1 MSLFSAWS
9 SKKLKP
15 IDPTDKPKVLIG
27 VAGFHGVVPR
37 AQENFF
43 ELAFHCGRRCPD
55 YDFLLKIVIK
65 REQFRARNSLVD
77 LAIMNG
83 CEYLLML
90 DDDMIVPPNLFE
102 RMAAHDKD
110 VLGALY
116 FQRGGA
122 YHPVLMK
129 RYLKTDGLVG
139 VDFLH
144 HFDPMIVKR
153 GLYKLDGV
161 IGGGCMLFKVDV
173 FRKIPQP
180 YFWIDGIVGTDVHI
194 CQQLQTAGVDLW
206 VDTSIELGHVGEE
219 KIVGSG
225 TIPQYSRVLGQI
237 NEELWEDLRAYLTLD
252 NDQLESAVMG
262 AAAGQA
268 RKLKWEQEPRETWE
282 QVRKF
287 YQDFGTWHVLNLGRY
302 NLTYDRARD
311 WVINEMGVVAK
322 PGQHIVDF
330 GAGLGY
336 CTLPMIRA
344 GYRVTAIDLASTP
357 TLDFL
362 RWRLKEKGLEAE
374 VLEFEDPVP
383 PNLSTPA
390 DGLVM
395 ISVFDHLWDPHGVLD
410 WADRNVRKGGW
421 MLCDTFYN
429 LKSEDEPQH
438 LIKYNPHRIMHEVR
452 KRGWVNTPENPLLF
466 VKEK

>member
-1 MSLFSAWS
+1 MSLFKGWGAQ
-9 SKKLKP
+9 KLIP
-15 IDPTDKPKVLIG
+15 IEPTDKPKVLIG
-27 VAGFHGVVPR
+27 VAGFLGVVPR

-43 ELAFHCGRRCPD
+43 EFAFNCGRRCTD
-55 YDFLLKIVIK
+55 YDFLLKIIIK

-77 LAIMNG
+77 LAIVNG

-90 DDDMIVPPNLFE
+90 DDDMIVRPDLFE
-102 RMAAHDKD
+102 RMVEHNKD

-129 RYLKTDGLVG
+129 RYLKKDGLVG

-144 HFDPMIVKR
+144 PFDPMIVKR

-194 CQQLQTAGVDLW
+194 CQQLQEAGVDLW

-219 KIVGSG
+219 QIVGSQ
-225 TIPQYSRVLGQI
+225 TIPAYSRSLGLL
-237 NEELWEDLRAYLTLD
+237 NEELWEDLKLYLGYD
-252 NDQLESAVMG
+252 NLQLESELYKASEPISR
-262 AAAGQA
+262 Q
-268 RKLKWEQEPRETWE
+268 RNWKQKPRETWE
-282 QVRKF
+282 DVRDF
-287 YQDFGTWHVLNLGRY
+287 YQSFGNWHVLNLGRY
-302 NLTYDRARD
+302 NLGYDRARA
-311 WVINEMGVVAK
+311 WAINDIGSIAK

-336 CTLPMIRA
+336 CTLAMARA
-344 GYRVTAIDLASTP
+344 GYQVTAMDIGRTST
-357 TLDFL
+357 LEFL
-362 RWRLKEKGLEAE
+362 RWRLKRHE
-374 VLEFEDPVP
+374 VQANIVEFEESVP
-383 PNLSTPA
+383 PDLETLA

-395 ISVFDHLWDPHGVLD
+395 ISVFDHLWDPVGVLD
-410 WADRNVRKGGW
+410 WIECNMRPGGW
-421 MLCDTFYN
+421 MLCDTFHN
-429 LKSEDEPQH
+429 IQSEDEPQH
-438 LIKYNPHRIMHEVR
+438 IIKFNPHRIVHDLR